1 VELLE
6 LGVFGGENL
15 EWSCFIGSGAAW
27 SSPKH
32 AHSMKPSYSGF
43 SWRSPWRYVRQV
55 NSRVYEVCKR
65 ELMP

>member
-15 EWSCFIGSGAAW
+15 EWSCFFGSGAAW

-32 AHSMKPSYSGF
+32 ALSSDFLAILFDFLAK
-43 SWRSPWRYVRQV
+43 
-55 NSRVYEVCKR
+55 
-65 ELMP
+65 